1 MTLTPTQ
8 SAPKKCIQE
17 AFDADEHAQNL
28 TRWQQQYDQL
38 TPGRFYGRL
47 DEIALPAI
55 QVFKEHTG
63 QALRQD
69 CRVWEDSLWLGIPTR
84 PAGSRINGQ
93 PLDAQQVMCRPAG
106 AILNW

>member
-1 MTLTPTQ
+1 MSSTPTQ

-47 DEIALPAI
+47 DEIALPAL
-55 QVFKEHTG
+55 QVFKEQHT
-63 QALRQD
+63 
-69 CRVWEDSLWLGIPTR
+69 
-84 PAGSRINGQ
+84 N
-93 PLDAQQVMCRPAG
+93 
-106 AILNW
+106 

>member
-38 TPGRFYGRL
+38 TPGRFYGGWMKLRCL
-47 DEIALPAI
+47 PFRCSKSTPAKRCAGIAGCGRTLYGCAFQPDQRA
-55 QVFKEHTG
+55 
-63 QALRQD
+63 
-69 CRVWEDSLWLGIPTR
+69 RVSMGSHSTR
-84 PAGSRINGQ
+84 SK
-93 PLDAQQVMCRPAG
+93 
-106 AILNW
+106 